1 VEKAEIAM
9 AQEPTFIVPVDA
21 PPPPQRRGRKPG
33 NGKIQNTLRL
43 ARRVGEGGWMVI
55 PDQCAQ
61 SYYRIRKSDA
71 EFRDMEIKIRKRPG
85 VSGHDVYVKFPSG
98 VAR

>member
-1 VEKAEIAM
+1 MEKAEIAM

-21 PPPPQRRGRKPG
+21 PPPPKRRGRKPG

-43 ARRVGEGGWMVI
+43 ARRAGEGWWMI
-55 PDQCAQ
+55 PDQCHQ
-61 SYYRIRKSDA
+61 SYYRIRREDA
-71 EFRDMEIKIRKRPG
+71 EFRDMEMTIRKRPG

-98 VAR
+98 GAR

>member
-1 VEKAEIAM
+1 
-9 AQEPTFIVPVDA
+9 
-21 PPPPQRRGRKPG
+21 
-33 NGKIQNTLRL
+33 
-43 ARRVGEGGWMVI
+43 MVI